1 MSNQWP
7 EFDKLPKPK
16 TVRSVL
22 IEEGNGITERTDGE
36 IKFLVE
42 SEPSGNGAF
51 LHRCFLVVAKVGYR
65 HPLMRVVQD
74 GLSYPVTVVADIFPQ
89 GSRASNDKELRK
101 VLGQVFRSDVVK
113 NLVPQLLELVS

>member
-7 EFDKLPKPK
+7 EFDKLPRRQ

-22 IEEGNGITERTDGE
+22 IDEGNGIVERTHGE

-42 SEPSGNGAF
+42 SEPSGKGGF
-51 LHRCFLVVAKVGYR
+51 LHRCFLVVIKVGYR
-65 HPLMRVVQD
+65 YPLMRIVQD

-89 GSRASNDKELRK
+89 GTSAGDEAELRK
-101 VLGQVFRSDVVK
+101 ALGQVFRSDEIK
-113 NLVPQLLELVS
+113 DLVPQLLELVS